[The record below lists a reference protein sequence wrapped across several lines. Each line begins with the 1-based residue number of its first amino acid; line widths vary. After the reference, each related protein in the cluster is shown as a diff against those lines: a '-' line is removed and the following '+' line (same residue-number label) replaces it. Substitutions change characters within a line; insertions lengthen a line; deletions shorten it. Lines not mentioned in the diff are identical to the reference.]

1 LPSVF
6 DNISHF
12 GPLARTVDDAI
23 AFLAAA
29 SGSSDEDIMSLPLVF
44 NAAKARG
51 MTLGGKRF
59 ALSMDLGYYVVDPV
73 VEASMRAAVAQIRA
87 AGAIVDE
94 VSLPWTRAVNDQ
106 WSDIWGVFMSAYF
119 GDALKTHRARM
130 DPAVVGLIEQGLAL
144 DATSYK
150 RIELLRSSMWHDLA
164 AIFKTYDALLCPTCA
179 VVAPSV
185 DETDDDYMA
194 TLPDGRFKGLD
205 MTCPFNLLPQC
216 PALSLPISPSPQG
229 LPVGLQIVGHRYADE
244 DVLGIARAIEQLL
257 GEAKRP
263 GSFD

>member
-1 LPSVF
+1 
-6 DNISHF
+6 
-12 GPLARTVDDAI
+12 
-23 AFLAAA
+23 
-29 SGSSDEDIMSLPLVF
+29 
-44 NAAKARG
+44 
-51 MTLGGKRF
+51 
-59 ALSMDLGYYVVDPV
+59 
-73 VEASMRAAVAQIRA
+73 
-87 AGAIVDE
+87 
-94 VSLPWTRAVNDQ
+94 
-106 WSDIWGVFMSAYF
+106 MSAYF

-130 DPAVVGLIEQGLAL
+130 DPVVVGLIEQGLAL

-229 LPVGLQIVGHRYADE
+229 LPIGLQIVGHRYADE
-244 DVLGIARAIEQLL
+244 DVLGIARAIEQLS
-257 GEAKRP
+257 GAARRP
-263 GSFD
+263 RPFD